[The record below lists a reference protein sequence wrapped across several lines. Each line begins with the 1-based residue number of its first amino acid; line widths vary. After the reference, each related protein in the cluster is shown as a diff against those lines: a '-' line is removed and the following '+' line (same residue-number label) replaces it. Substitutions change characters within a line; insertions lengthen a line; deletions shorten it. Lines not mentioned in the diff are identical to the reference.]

1 MKTLLA
7 VLAFLP
13 LSLQAAPSRITG
25 RILDAGGRAV
35 PKAQVYVYTAVPLQG
50 VSAICPSCYRDC
62 GKHQAATARGD
73 FRIDGLD
80 PKLKFRLLAV
90 APGYEP
96 KFSEYSEAGSKVNFE
111 LEKRATADEGL
122 LVRGRVVDP
131 KGKPVI
137 GAVVERHAVRTQR
150 GVGYGAIPGVDPLSI
165 TDGKG
170 EFMLRIPDPTVQLDV
185 RVRARNFA
193 PEIARR
199 LVPNKSQTITV
210 DIGAA
215 IAGRVLNSD
224 KPVAGVV
231 MAFIQKMRASEF
243 WLGADEIAT
252 DENGR
257 FVMTGLGPNEEYI
270 VYAKMSSAA
279 PLVVPTALIKTG
291 ADATSA
297 DAGTLAATKGQ
308 RVRGRVVK
316 AGERVPDGTRVLLA
330 REACTDTLVA
340 EVGPNGEFAFDG
352 VPRESVK
359 LTVRAPGYNV
369 RPQSV
374 LPEGDVEDITFVLQ
388 K

>member
-7 VLAFLP
+7 VLALLP
-13 LSLQAAPSRITG
+13 LSLHAAPARITG
-25 RILDAGGRAV
+25 KVADAGGRAV
-35 PKAQVYVYTAVPLQG
+35 PNAQVYVYTAQPLRG

-73 FRIDGLD
+73 FRIDQLD

-96 KFSEYSEAGSKVNFE
+96 KFSEYAAAGSKVDFA
-111 LEKRATADEGL
+111 LEKRAAADENR

-131 KGKPVI
+131 DGKPVI
-137 GAVVERHAVRTQR
+137 GAVVERHAVRTSR
-150 GVGYGAIPGVDPLSI
+150 VVGYGAIPGVDPLSI
-165 TDGKG
+165 TDGNG
-170 EFMLRIPDPTVQLDV
+170 EFQLRIPDPAMKLDV

-199 LVPNKSQTITV
+199 LEPNKPQTITV

-215 IAGRVLNSD
+215 VSGRVTND
-224 KPVAGVV
+224 GRPVAGVV
-231 MAFIQKMRASEF
+231 MGFVQKMRASES

-252 DENGR
+252 DETGR

-270 VYAKMSSAA
+270 VYAKMASAA
-279 PLVVPTALIKTG
+279 PLAVPDAIVKTG

-297 DAGTLAATKGQ
+297 DAGTLAAAKGH
-308 RVRGRVVK
+308 RVRGRVK
-316 AGERVPDGTRVLLA
+316 ADGRIPDGTRVLLA
-330 REACTDTLVA
+330 RDASTDALIA

-352 VPRESVK
+352 VPRETVK
-359 LTVRAPGYNV
+359 LTLRAPGYRV
-369 RPQSV
+369 PPQDV
-374 LPEGDVEDITFVLQ
+374 LPDDDVDDVTFVLR